1 MATPPK
7 APYRYNVIPIKL
19 PMTFFTELEI
29 ILKCIWN
36 HTRPKLVRAI
46 LKKKSKA
53 GGITLS
59 DFRQYYRAIIDTI
72 KME

>member
-1 MATPPK
+1 MVTLLK
-7 APYRYNVIPIKL
+7 APYRYNVMFIKL

-29 ILKCIWN
+29 TLKWIWN
-36 HTRPKLVRAI
+36 HKRPRIVKAI

-72 KME
+72 NMA